1 MPPASKHHFLALAA
15 ACGSWHSVLW
25 CLLALRVSK
34 STPIPSWPCCWRCRK
49 PFLHKV
55 LPFQIKNPAQ
65 SPARGAGSLSAPSS
79 PEFKRGLKECR
90 AFPAPITLN
99 YSDTAMHPPAGS
111 RACFPPSLP
120 PVSTLHISAPVHSVS
135 FRQCPACP
143 VCQLRFECS
152 AALLCPRTR
161 DGEWDKGSQN
171 SQCWSQ
177 AGSLEKAWGK
187 ETIFSLLST
196 HLAQRGKEDP
206 ISCG

>member
-15 ACGSWHSVLW
+15 ACGSWHSVVW

-120 PVSTLHISAPVHSVS
+120 SALCTFQPLFTLSPSDSALHVLSASSGLNARQLSFAPGQGTVSGTRGHKILSAGVKQEAWKRLGEK
-135 FRQCPACP
+135 RQFSPCCPPTWPSGAK
-143 VCQLRFECS
+143 R
-152 AALLCPRTR
+152 
-161 DGEWDKGSQN
+161 
-171 SQCWSQ
+171 
-177 AGSLEKAWGK
+177 
-187 ETIFSLLST
+187 I
-196 HLAQRGKEDP
+196 
-206 ISCG
+206 